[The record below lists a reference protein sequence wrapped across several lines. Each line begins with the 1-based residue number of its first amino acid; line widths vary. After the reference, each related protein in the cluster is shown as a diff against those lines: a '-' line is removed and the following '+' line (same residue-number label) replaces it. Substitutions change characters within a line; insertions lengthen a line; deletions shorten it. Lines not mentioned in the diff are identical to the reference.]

1 MSASPLADF
10 EALQRAVAAAATPE
24 ARQALVE
31 RWLASEPCSP
41 LIGADEA
48 VIWYAGP
55 AQAVVLRGDMLQER
69 SQPLA
74 RLADTTLWFYRARY
88 EPDARLDYHLLVDGR
103 DLGDPHNPRQVPS
116 GYGPRAELRMPRY
129 QEPGWWIARPDTPRG
144 QLIDLG
150 HVASRAYGTTHRVRL
165 YLPAGAAL
173 HNAYA
178 SIYFGDGGDYLR
190 FGSATTTLDNLIA
203 AGAIP
208 PCLGV
213 FIDPSLEHG
222 RAHDYD
228 SNPRYAAFV
237 CHELVPWID
246 AHYPTQRRAE
256 RRAIVGASFSGL
268 IALWIAHQ
276 RPDIFGLV
284 ASQSGYVSRA
294 GDALI
299 DRYRHKPTPA
309 PAVHLLVG
317 SYETHLGPFPP
328 GHPEGDFVRGNR
340 ALRDVLRAQGYRH
353 AYAELHDGHAWALW
367 RARLGEALIFLF
379 G

>member
-1 MSASPLADF
+1 MSRAPLAVF
-10 EALQRAVAAAATPE
+10 EALQRAVAAASTAVE
-24 ARQALVE
+24 RQALVE
-31 RWLASEPCSP
+31 RWLAAAPPSP

-48 VIWYAGP
+48 LIWYAGP
-55 AQAVVLRGDMLQER
+55 ARKVVLRGDMLQER
-69 SQPLA
+69 SLPLT
-74 RLADTTLWFYRARY
+74 RLADTPLWFYRARY

-103 DLGDPHNPRQVPS
+103 DVGDPRNPRQAPS

-129 QEPGWWIARPDTPRG
+129 QEPGWWIERPDTPRG
-144 QLIDLG
+144 QIIDVG
-150 HVASRAYGTTHRVRL
+150 AVASRAYGTTHHVRV
-165 YLPAGAAL
+165 YLPAAARAPL
-173 HNAYA
+173 A

-190 FGSATTTLDNLIA
+190 FGSAATTLDNLIA

-213 FIDPSLEHG
+213 FIDPSAEHG

-228 SNPRYAAFV
+228 CNPRYAAFV

-299 DRYRHKPTPA
+299 DRYHHKPTPA

-328 GHPEGDFVRGNR
+328 GHPEGDFVRANR
-340 ALRDVLRAQGYRH
+340 ALRDVLRAQSYRS
-353 AYAELHDGHAWALW
+353 AYAEYHDGHAWALW
-367 RARLGEALIFLF
+367 RARLGEALIFLL